1 MTFVGQGS
9 SPACPT
15 TPSRGLASTSS
26 LSTAIAGVAEAERN
40 GRLRRSARCHPF
52 AFVRHAEISAEFG
65 LASATLRT
73 YMRVQIRSR
82 DSGSS
87 SGPKLTP
94 NRFGSTNG
102 LPRWRAARSRRR
114 SLGSSAEFAR
124 AARGTGDLLPPFATI
139 NEWSSRSQRDVPT
152 SGSCAMSVRRPTT

>member
-1 MTFVGQGS
+1 MPPICICGTRRDFCGVRVGE
-9 SPACPT
+9 CD
-15 TPSRGLASTSS
+15 ASD
-26 LSTAIAGVAEAERN
+26 
-40 GRLRRSARCHPF
+40 
-52 AFVRHAEISAEFG
+52 
-65 LASATLRT
+65 
-73 YMRVQIRSR
+73 MRVQIRSR

-94 NRFGSTNG
+94 NRFGATNG

-124 AARGTGDLLPPFATI
+124 AARGTGYLLPPFATI

-152 SGSCAMSVRRPTT
+152 SGSCAMSVPQVRTPRNETESANLQAAFPPTVKPMCGNGFKVSDLSTMDLVRASVSVQP